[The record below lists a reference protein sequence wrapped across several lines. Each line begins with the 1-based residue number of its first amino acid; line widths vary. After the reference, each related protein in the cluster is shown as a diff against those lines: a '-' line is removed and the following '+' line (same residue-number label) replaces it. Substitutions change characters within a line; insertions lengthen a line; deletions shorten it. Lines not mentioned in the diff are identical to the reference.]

1 MEAGQ
6 VGLSGV
12 SVVQSAVRDTKEGIE
27 DVTIPLQDG
36 EVPCV
41 KDLTS
46 NEQSVPPFVQVCI
59 LWVIVLGFAFLYI
72 TLFPDG
78 MTPNTISIQ
87 DKKEGKKNE
96 KSLYTVFENHQK
108 CPIQHFEKTKV
119 H

>member
-36 EVPCV
+36 VVPCV
-41 KDLTS
+41 RDLTS

-59 LWVIVLGFAFLYI
+59 LWMIFGFAFLYI

>member
-36 EVPCV
+36 VVPCV
-41 KDLTS
+41 RDLTS

-59 LWVIVLGFAFLYI
+59 LWMIFGFAFLYI

-87 DKKEGKKNE
+87 DKKEGKE
-96 KSLYTVFENHQK
+96 
-108 CPIQHFEKTKV
+108 
-119 H
+119 